1 MSKSASESVA
11 VIGSGGI
18 GGFLA
23 ARLTQAGRDVTL
35 CVRTPF
41 ERLVV
46 ESGGETRTYDVPV
59 ATDPA
64 EVKPVRWILLTTKAQ
79 DTAGAAAWIRALT
92 GPDTILVVIQNG
104 VGHLERAT
112 PVAAG
117 AEILPAIIWCGVERT
132 EPGHIVHHGS
142 QRMAVPAGP
151 AGAAF
156 AQLFAGTGFRIEETD
171 DFTTVA
177 WGKLLTN
184 LVANAVT
191 SVTVRRMGVF
201 ENPLVLGVARKV
213 LAEAIEVAQAEG
225 AKLTGE
231 DADRAYKV
239 LGGHGPGAGTSMLY
253 DRLAGRPLEHRHLT
267 GALIE
272 AADRHGIEAP
282 VNRTLYALLDA
293 VSGQKLDEVG

>member
-1 MSKSASESVA
+1 MTKSASESVA

-18 GGFLA
+18 GGYLA
-23 ARLTQAGRDVTL
+23 ARLSEAGRDVTL

-46 ESGGETRTYDVPV
+46 ESGGETKDYDVPL
-59 ATDPA
+59 ATDPSA
-64 EVKPVRWILLTTKAQ
+64 VKPVRWILLTTKAQ

-92 GPDTILVVIQNG
+92 GPETVLVVIQNG

-117 AEILPAIIWCGVERT
+117 AEILPAIIWCSVERT
-132 EPGHIVHHGS
+132 EPGHIVHHGA
-142 QRMAVPAGP
+142 QRMAVPAGR
-151 AGAAF
+151 AGEAF
-156 AQLFAGTGFRIEETD
+156 ARLFEGTGFRVDETE
-171 DFTTVA
+171 DFTTIA
-177 WGKLLTN
+177 WGKLISN
-184 LVANAVT
+184 LVVNSVSAITIQRMAV
-191 SVTVRRMGVF
+191 F
-201 ENPLVLGVARKV
+201 QNPLVLGVARKI
-213 LAEAIEVAQAEG
+213 LAEAVEVAQAEG

-231 DADRAYKV
+231 DADKTYKN
-239 LGGHGPGAGTSMLY
+239 LGGHGPEAGTSMLY

-282 VNRTLYALLDA
+282 VNRTLFALLDA
-293 VSGQKLDEVG
+293 VSGQRLDGIG